1 MEAEIKENYVKLRQ
15 SKEDVLK
22 NFYELKKNNKLE
34 YSNLISLLNNCNI
47 IQEIIV
53 YYLDY
58 LKDLN
63 DSNYK
68 NELLYYYTIISPEC
82 CKNYGII
89 KISEKKRFYDIMD
102 SFLKGKSLLSIAFT
116 ELSTCA
122 KEVYHFFESETKDLK
137 DQEEIKKIEK
147 KYIRWDNIYNVGI
160 DFKDIYNEEYFY
172 YKLSNSILREY
183 FEGKIGIP
191 SRDQGIKMF
200 LGLFKVIEPKKKL
213 YPNYFEFT
221 CLGLLNMEI
230 KENNQGIKHIIQ
242 NIDQE
247 LKEKN
252 LDLNSIKNFFEAN
265 QVKYKVNN
273 NQIIINDNDNDI
285 ELIIDDYK
293 NYNLSK
299 KNILA
304 LLAKTTKESYEKFL
318 KSIRYFSSYMNKD
331 NGFDGLLI
339 KTILNYAK
347 SHLSKDSIEK
357 LFKIKMNNYTK
368 LFQEVTTD
376 NILNYLFFI
385 PYNNSFDTARTLK
398 IYNKI
403 IMDLNKNVFNEELDN
418 ILLSTKLLTSLK
430 KLVNIVRRKYHFEQE
445 QHNLVTILLFY
456 LYLNEKRKVNSLL
469 KEINNNDE
477 EILNGQDYENKKG
490 KKNVKKEAGHL
501 FETFCYG
508 NVIKQFTLNQ
518 ILFIANEQNDN
529 LDCSEHKNNYMKYE
543 EIDNLLKNFPDDQPL
558 SSLVKEVQ
566 EGIEEEKDLIKI
578 RTNNI
583 KTSEDIFRDII
594 VSKIEDRDK
603 SVILTNFENIYVNKE
618 EEVYNNYL
626 YDRRSYMEN

>member
-1 MEAEIKENYVKLRQ
+1 MEAEIKKNYEKLRQ

-22 NFYELKKNNKLE
+22 KFYELKKYNKLE
-34 YSNLISLLNNCNI
+34 YSNLTLLLNNFNI

-82 CKNYGII
+82 CKNYDIK
-89 KISEKKRFYDIMD
+89 KISEKNRFYDIMD
-102 SFLKGKSLLSIAFT
+102 SFLKGKSLLNIAHI

-122 KEVYHFFESETKDLK
+122 KEVFHFFESEIKDLK
-137 DQEEIKKIEK
+137 DKEEIKKIEK
-147 KYIRWDNIYNVGI
+147 KYIRWDNFYNLGI

-183 FEGKIGIP
+183 YEHKIGIH
-191 SRDQGIKMF
+191 SRDQGINIF
-200 LGLFKVIEPKKKL
+200 LELFKVIEPKKKL

-221 CLGLLNMEI
+221 CLGLLNVEI

-242 NIDQE
+242 NINQE

-252 LDLNSIKNFFEAN
+252 LDLNSIKKIFEAN
-265 QVKYKVNN
+265 QVKYRVNN
-273 NQIIINDNDNDI
+273 NQITINDNEI
-285 ELIIDDYK
+285 ELIIDDYR
-293 NYNLSK
+293 NFNLSK

-304 LLAKTTKESYEKFL
+304 LLGKSTKESYEKLL

-385 PYNNSFDTARTLK
+385 PYNNSFDTSRTLK
-398 IYNKI
+398 IYKKI

-418 ILLSTKLLTSLK
+418 ILLSTKLLESLK
-430 KLVNIVRRKYHFEQE
+430 KLVNIVRRKYHFEHQ
-445 QHNLVTILLFY
+445 QHHLVTILLFY
-456 LYLNEKRKVNSLL
+456 LYLNEKRRINSLP
-469 KEINNNDE
+469 KEINNNDVD
-477 EILNGQDYENKKG
+477 ILNDQDYENKKE
-490 KKNVKKEAGHL
+490 KKNVKKGSWR
-501 FETFCYG
+501 
-508 NVIKQFTLNQ
+508 
-518 ILFIANEQNDN
+518 FI
-529 LDCSEHKNNYMKYE
+529 
-543 EIDNLLKNFPDDQPL
+543 
-558 SSLVKEVQ
+558 
-566 EGIEEEKDLIKI
+566 
-578 RTNNI
+578 
-583 KTSEDIFRDII
+583 
-594 VSKIEDRDK
+594 
-603 SVILTNFENIYVNKE
+603 
-618 EEVYNNYL
+618 
-626 YDRRSYMEN
+626 